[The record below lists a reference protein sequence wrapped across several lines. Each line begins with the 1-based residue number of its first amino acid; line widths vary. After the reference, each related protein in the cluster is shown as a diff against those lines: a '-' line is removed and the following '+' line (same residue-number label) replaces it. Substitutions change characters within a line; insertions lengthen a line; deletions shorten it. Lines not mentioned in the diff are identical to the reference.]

1 MPPIRVLSSLLQLI
15 ILKNMNYLFL
25 ALSVSALSVLALS
38 VSNNAFAQEPA
49 SDLETQQTAI
59 SAEKTVYITDE
70 FFVPLRET
78 PCSRCTIVHRGIKTG
93 SKLRL
98 LEVVDGWG
106 HLITSKGVEGWME
119 SQYLVEEPI
128 ARTRVTQQQ
137 KELVALKKR
146 NKELDNNFKELR
158 QESKALRDQL
168 DNSVGDK
175 ESVARELAEIRAI
188 SADAITLN
196 QQNEQLVK
204 NNHMLQRENDALKA
218 NVDDLQKD
226 KRNESFLYGG
236 LTVFLGAILVILIP
250 KLRGRKRFSEWQ

>member
-1 MPPIRVLSSLLQLI
+1 
-15 ILKNMNYLFL
+15 MNYLFL
-25 ALSVSALSVLALS
+25 AISVLALS
-38 VSNNAFAQEPA
+38 LSNNAFAEESLTEGTVTA
-49 SDLETQQTAI
+49 EKVYTQ
-59 SAEKTVYITDE
+59 EKTVYVIDE
-70 FFVPLRET
+70 FLVPLRET

-93 SKLRL
+93 SKMRL

-106 HLITSKGVEGWME
+106 HVITARGIEGWME
-119 SQYLVEEPI
+119 SQYLIDEPI
-128 ARTRVTQQQ
+128 ARIKLNQQQ
-137 KELVALKKR
+137 KELAALKKR
-146 NKELDNNFKELR
+146 NSDLDKDFQELR
-158 QESKALRDQL
+158 AESKALRDQL
-168 DNSVGDK
+168 DSSLGDT
-175 ESVARELAEIRAI
+175 ETVASELAEIRAI

>member
-1 MPPIRVLSSLLQLI
+1 M
-15 ILKNMNYLFL
+15 KYLFL
-25 ALSVSALSVLALS
+25 ALSVFAL
-38 VSNNAFAQEPA
+38 
-49 SDLETQQTAI
+49 AI
-59 SAEKTVYITDE
+59 SNKAFSEELAAVEKVYPDEKTVWVTDQ
-70 FFVPLRET
+70 FLVPLRET

-93 SKLRL
+93 TKMRL
-98 LEVVDGWG
+98 LEIVDGWG
-106 HLITSKGVEGWME
+106 HLVTSRGTEGWME
-119 SQYLVEEPI
+119 AQYLVDEPI
-128 ARTRVTQQQ
+128 ARIKVNQQQ
-137 KELVALKKR
+137 QELSDLKKR
-146 NKELDNNFKELR
+146 NSRLDKDFQELR
-158 QESKALRDQL
+158 AESKALRDQL
-168 DNSVGDK
+168 DSSLGDN
-175 ESVARELAEIRAI
+175 ESVARELAEIKAI